1 MSTVR
6 IDLPESVLAA
16 TGQSRDE
23 FVREARF
30 LLAVKLSEMGRLS
43 SGKAAEACG
52 MSRMDFLFR
61 AAAAGVPVVHLD
73 DEEMDRESGA

>member
-30 LLAVKLSEMGRLS
+30 LLAVKLFEMGRLS

-52 MSRMDFLFR
+52 IGRVDFLFR
-61 AAAAGVPVVHLD
+61 AAAAGVPIVQLD
-73 DEEMDRESGA
+73 EDEMEKEFAP